1 MLSIHSQQTYIIE
14 MRIENYVNITRY
26 TSKKVHILM
35 TIMVLCPQRVFLKGR
50 AGKIPVLEKLSGQTP
65 LI

>member
-1 MLSIHSQQTYIIE
+1 

-50 AGKIPVLEKLSGQTP
+50 AGKIPVLEKLSGQKP